1 MPVEGTGHVQRGDNT
16 VVLLFP
22 PQPLVQP
29 VSRFF
34 YLALALS
41 HLSIGEPGSFVL
53 PARIQS
59 ARSKGKVRVHKD
71 HIPARLRLQG
81 KRSCSRLSS
90 FNFRSPLNYLLPL
103 FLSLSVSWSVPYA
116 IFFFFSAPSNVHP
129 FFEQPESN
137 VCFLALSE
145 SAWKWEE
152 HRMKHTRWYILC
164 VPKRAGVGVVCM
176 RKRERER
183 EKGVE
188 GGITRAMRRI
198 PGSLQTTEA
207 RRITRHTHSWRKSV
221 RSFTSIFTT
230 RWTLSRC
237 AIRVSKYQAKLS

>member
-1 MPVEGTGHVQRGDNT
+1 MPVEGTGHVQRGDNI

-41 HLSIGEPGSFVL
+41 HLSTGEPGSFVL

-59 ARSKGKVRVHKD
+59 ARSKRKVRVHKD

-129 FFEQPESN
+129 FSEQPESN

-152 HRMKHTRWYILC
+152 HRMKYTRWYVLC
-164 VPKRAGVGVVCM
+164 VPKRRCRCRCGVHS
-176 RKRERER
+176 RERER
-183 EKGVE
+183 ERDKKE
-188 GGITRAMRRI
+188 
-198 PGSLQTTEA
+198 
-207 RRITRHTHSWRKSV
+207 
-221 RSFTSIFTT
+221 
-230 RWTLSRC
+230 
-237 AIRVSKYQAKLS
+237 

>member
-1 MPVEGTGHVQRGDNT
+1 MPVEGTGHVQRGDNI

-183 EKGVE
+183 ERSRRRNHSCHEENTRKPSDDRGSSNNETHTFVTE
-188 GGITRAMRRI
+188 VSPEFHKYFHDAVDAFPLCHPGIEI
-198 PGSLQTTEA
+198 SG
-207 RRITRHTHSWRKSV
+207 
-221 RSFTSIFTT
+221 
-230 RWTLSRC
+230 
-237 AIRVSKYQAKLS
+237 